1 MNPLKEQEL
10 QVDSYLRKLREC
22 LPNMSVADREE
33 IVREISVHIRECTQ
47 EPNSSIDGILRR
59 LGSAEGLAS
68 QYGRDLL
75 IRHASR
81 SISPVLILR
90 ATRELAKRSI
100 EGFVLFLGA
109 LIGYALGGGLVVTAA
124 LKPIFPRQIG
134 LWIGPGVFNF
144 GFHEPLLSDSLHEVL
159 GWWYLPVML
168 CLGCFF
174 LWLTTHGIRWFLRRS
189 RQRGPLVA
197 YSHVKP
203 IIPIILFCLL
213 ATACFASEKKD
224 DTSKP
229 AQSIDELRQ
238 QLEKILKDTH
248 TPGMSVAIVHRDGP
262 EWIAGLGKADLASDR
277 ATTSETLFRIGSTSK
292 AFASLSILKLANEGK
307 LSLEDPV
314 HKLVPEVWFENRW
327 EASDPVRLVDLLEH
341 TTGWDDM
348 HLREYA
354 KDAPAT
360 MGLREALDYDHH
372 SRISRWRPG
381 TRMAY
386 CNSGPAVAA
395 YIVEKISGQRFE
407 DYVTQNFFAPI
418 GMKTATYFQP
428 TSAPSTTL
436 YHPDGKTPYPYWNVI
451 YRPAGSINASANDMA
466 AYVLFYLNR
475 GTANGTQVMP
485 AASIDRMEVPARTWA
500 AQEGLK
506 TGYGLG
512 NYWSIHDGFVYHGHN
527 GGVAGGITEMAYM
540 PDYGVGYFY
549 SINAGN
555 GDAFEKIGKTIRAY
569 VTRELQRPPLPL
581 VASLPANAGSYAGWY
596 EPDSPRNDMA
606 HFIDRLLG
614 IAWVRFEDGKLLLT
628 SLGERN
634 QVFVPVTGMQFRLV
648 PKKGLPDPVPTIE
661 LLTLNAEGRFIQ
673 IGGGTTMKRV
683 PAWLAMTEMV
693 FTAWFVLAV
702 VSVLFYAPF
711 WIIGGLSKKRR
722 RPAERWMRLWPLIA
736 VLSLVAAIVIFIVVS
751 DDPISLLGNLTVW
764 SAAFFLATVAFAF
777 ASLASALALWR
788 APKQEVRTRVRAYSM
803 AVTLALLTAAAY
815 LVYWG
820 VIGFR
825 TWA

>member
-1 MNPLKEQEL
+1 MNPSKEQEL
-10 QVDSYLRKLREC
+10 QVDSYLRRLRER
-22 LPNMSVADREE
+22 LPNMSVEDREE
-33 IVREISVHIRECTQ
+33 IVREISVHIRECVQ
-47 EPNSSIDGILRR
+47 EPNGSIDGILRR

-68 QYGRDLL
+68 QYGHDLL

-90 ATRELAKRSI
+90 ATLELAKRSI

-124 LKPIFPRQIG
+124 LKPIFPRQVG
-134 LWIGPGVFNF
+134 LWVGPGVFNF
-144 GFHEPLLSDSLHEVL
+144 GFHEPLLSDPVHEVL
-159 GWWYLPVML
+159 GWWYVPIAL

-189 RQRGPLVA
+189 RQRGPLFA
-197 YSHVKP
+197 YSHVKS
-203 IIPIILFCLL
+203 ITGIFLFLLL
-213 ATACFASEKKD
+213 AMACFAQNKKE
-224 DTSKP
+224 DTPKP
-229 AQSIDELRQ
+229 AQSIEELRQ

-262 EWIAGLGKADLASDR
+262 EWIAGLGKDDLASDR
-277 ATTSETLFRIGSTSK
+277 ATTPETLFRIGSTSK
-292 AFASLSILKLANEGK
+292 TFASLSILKLANEGK
-307 LSLEDPV
+307 LSLQDPV
-314 HKLVPEVWFENRW
+314 HQLVAEVWFENRW
-327 EASDPVRLVDLLEH
+327 EASDPVRVVDLLEH

-360 MGLREALDYDHH
+360 MGLRGALDYDHH

-418 GMKTATYFQP
+418 GMKTATYFRP
-428 TSAPSTTL
+428 TSVPSTTL
-436 YHPDGKTPYPYWNVI
+436 YHPDGKKPYPYWNI
-451 YRPAGSINASANDMA
+451 MYRPAGAINASATDMA
-466 AYVLFYLNR
+466 AYLLFYLNR

-485 AASIDRMEVPARTWA
+485 AASIDRMEVPTRTWA

-506 TGYGLG
+506 TGYGLS

-527 GGVAGGITEMAYM
+527 GGVAGGVTEMAYM

-569 VTRELQRPPLPL
+569 VTRKLQKPPLPL
-581 VASLPANAGSYAGWY
+581 VASLPVNAGSYAGWY

-614 IAWVRFEDGKLLLT
+614 IASVRFEVGKLLMT

-634 QVFVPVTGMQFRLV
+634 QVSVPVTGMQFRLV
-648 PKKGLPDPVPTIE
+648 PKKGLPDPVPTVE

-711 WIIGGLSKKRR
+711 WIIGGFSKKRR
-722 RPAERWMRLWPLIA
+722 RPAERWIRLWPLIA
-736 VLSLVAAIVIFIVVS
+736 VLSLVAAIVIFILVG
-751 DDPISLLGNLTVW
+751 DDPISLLGNLTFW

-788 APKQEVRTRVRAYSM
+788 APKQEVRTRVRTYSM

-815 LVYWG
+815 LAYWG